1 MDNEYRIRQINKDK
15 AVSDAILSTRVREGR
30 EEGIEQEKRKLALE
44 FLKIGNT
51 FEEVSKATGLD
62 LETLKKLKNEEE

>member
-1 MDNEYRIRQINKDK
+1 MDNEYRISQINKNK